1 MKKLLLTIV
10 VAVISLCAATARDVV
25 YLKNGYVERGRIT
38 EHVPGEK
45 VVFVTED
52 NRTLIFTESEIEKIE
67 HEDEIAI
74 REQKQREKEEK
85 ERLKKEEKERKMKAI
100 APRWSAKKG
109 YAGFVDVELG
119 ATIYYDEFAN
129 SSFAYSISTTHGY
142 QINHHAFIGV
152 GFGYGS
158 NEVYLNFGGYEYEY
172 HRESNFDLFAT
183 FKGNVGRSRIQFT
196 YGAKVGLT
204 ICSCNQNVE
213 DYNYAT
219 GSFDDYES
227 SYIHPEFIAGGYLG
241 ARIVASSKIAF
252 NITPYCNFRDSHYD
266 HALGLYYGVRLGIEF

>member
-100 APRWSAKKG
+100 DTRWSAKKG

-119 ATIYYDEFAN
+119 AETYYGY
-129 SSFAYSISTTHGY
+129 FAYSISTTHGY

-158 NEVYLNFGGYEYEY
+158 DELYCDYGDNVYEYD
-172 HRESNFDLFAT
+172 HHSNFDLFAT

-204 ICSCNQNVE
+204 ICSCNQRVGG
-213 DYNYAT
+213 YNYAT
-219 GSFDDYES
+219 GSYYDYVNS
-227 SYIHPEFIAGGYLG
+227 NIYSEFIAGGYLG

-252 NITPYCNFRDSHYD
+252 NITPYCNFRDNWC
-266 HALGLYYGVRLGIEF
+266 YGGEWIIGARLGIEF

>member
-1 MKKLLLTIV
+1 MKKLLLTIM

-100 APRWSAKKG
+100 DTRWSAKKG

-119 ATIYYDEFAN
+119 ADLWNNGRF
-129 SSFAYSISTTHGY
+129 SYSISTTHGY

-158 NEVYLNFGGYEYEY
+158 NECSYEYGYDYVY
-172 HRESNFDLFAT
+172 HHCSNFDLFAT

-204 ICSCNQNVE
+204 ICSCNQNI
-213 DYNYAT
+213 DYDHNVQ
-219 GSFDDYES
+219 GIES
-227 SYIHPEFIAGGYLG
+227 SYIYPEFIAGGYLG

-252 NITPYCNFRDSHYD
+252 NITPYCNFRDRHYGGEWV
-266 HALGLYYGVRLGIEF
+266 LGARLGIEF

>member
-38 EHVPGEK
+38 EHIPGEK

-100 APRWSAKKG
+100 DPRWSAKKG

-119 ATIYYDEFAN
+119 AEPYDG
-129 SSFAYSISTTHGY
+129 SFAYSISTTHGY

-158 NEVYLNFGGYEYEY
+158 NEVYFNFGGYEYEY

-204 ICSCNQNVE
+204 ICSCNLCE
-213 DYNYAT
+213 EFYNDAT
-219 GSFDDYES
+219 GSYDDYES
-227 SYIHPEFIAGGYLG
+227 SYIYPEFIAGGYLG

-252 NITPYCNFRDSHYD
+252 NITPYCNFRDRHYGGEWTIG
-266 HALGLYYGVRLGIEF
+266 ARLGIEF

>member
-100 APRWSAKKG
+100 DTRWSAKKG

-119 ATIYYDEFAN
+119 AEPYDGY
-129 SSFAYSISTTHGY
+129 FAYSISTTHGY

-158 NEVYLNFGGYEYEY
+158 NEYYYNLEGGDHYYKY

-204 ICSCNQNVE
+204 IYSCNLWEEV
-213 DYNYAT
+213 YNYET
-219 GSFDDYES
+219 RSFYDYES
-227 SYIHPEFIAGGYLG
+227 SYIYPGFIAGGYLG

-252 NITPYCNFRDSHYD
+252 NITPYCNFRDRHYGGEWTIG
-266 HALGLYYGVRLGIEF
+266 ARLGIEF

>member
-1 MKKLLLTIV
+1 MKKLLLTIM

-100 APRWSAKKG
+100 DTRWSAKKG

-119 ATIYYDEFAN
+119 AVPHWG
-129 SSFAYSISTTHGY
+129 FAYSISTTHGY
-142 QINHHAFIGV
+142 QINHHAFIGA

-158 NEVYLNFGGYEYEY
+158 NERNYGGNYGGYNYYEYY

-204 ICSCNQNVE
+204 ICSCNQNV
-213 DYNYAT
+213 DYHRN
-219 GSFDDYES
+219 ES
-227 SYIHPEFIAGGYLG
+227 GDIYTEFIAGGYLG

-252 NITPYCNFRDSHYD
+252 NITPYCNFRDRHYGD
-266 HALGLYYGVRLGIEF
+266 EWTIGARLGIEF

>member
-10 VAVISLCAATARDVV
+10 VAVISLCAATARDAV

-100 APRWSAKKG
+100 DPRWSAKKG

-119 ATIYYDEFAN
+119 ATIYPDE
-129 SSFAYSISTTHGY
+129 FAYSISTTHGY
-142 QINHHAFIGV
+142 QINHHAFIGA

-158 NEVYLNFGGYEYEY
+158 NERYDSGYDYYEY

-204 ICSCNQNVE
+204 ICSCNRYIEHYDNVQ
-213 DYNYAT
+213 
-219 GSFDDYES
+219 GIES
-227 SYIHPEFIAGGYLG
+227 SNIYPEFIAGGYLG

-252 NITPYCNFRDSHYD
+252 NITPYCNFRDRHYGGEWTIG
-266 HALGLYYGVRLGIEF
+266 ARLGIEF